1 MKRIKFF
8 LLVFAAACFIGLA
21 GCKGL
26 GKKMEEAVEDTMEEA
41 VEALEEVEEAVEE
54 MADTVAVDTTVVEEV
69 E

>member
-8 LLVFAAACFIGLA
+8 LLVLAAACFIGLA
-21 GCKGL
+21 GCKGA

-41 VEALEEVEEAVEE
+41 VEALEEVEEE
-54 MADTVAVDTTVVEEV
+54 MVDTVAVDTTVVEEV

>member
-26 GKKMEEAVEDTMEEA
+26 GKKMEDAVEDTMEEA
-41 VEALEEVEEAVEE
+41 VEAIEETIEEV
-54 MADTVAVDTTVVEEV
+54 ADTVAVDTTVVDEV

>member
-1 MKRIKFF
+1 MKSIKFF
-8 LLVFAAACFIGLA
+8 LLIFATACFIGSA

-41 VEALEEVEEAVEE
+41 VEALEEVEEAFEE
-54 MADTVAVDTTVVEEV
+54 VADSVAVDTTVVEEV

>member
-21 GCKGL
+21 GCKGV
-26 GKKMEEAVEDTMEEA
+26 GKKLEDAVEDTMEEA
-41 VEALEEVEEAVEE
+41 VEALEEAEDVVEE
-54 MADTVAVDTTVVEEV
+54 MVDTVAVDTTVVEEV